1 MKTDYVVVGSGLT
14 GATIARLLADAGRD
28 VVVLERRPHLG
39 GNVHSFNHESGI
51 PIHTYG
57 PHCFRTGSESVWQFV
72 QRFANFYR
80 YEHRVVSLVDG
91 KFEQWPVS
99 AEYMHRMFPICWALP
114 FTGEPSNFEEAC
126 LAKMP
131 MLIYEKFVKGYTE
144 KQWGVPARTLSSA
157 LASRFEIRD
166 DDDPRL
172 SKLPYQ
178 GLPLCGWA
186 TFMENMLD
194 GIPVMLNFNYLD
206 SPSCFRPRRKLI
218 FTGPIDE
225 FFDFRL
231 GKLKYRG
238 QKRERTVRDGVKDS
252 LLGSQFNFPGS
263 EQKCI
268 RVIDW
273 QEMMPDEFGE
283 AVYKTVLTKETPYTP
298 TDPDAYE
305 YPFPDAENA
314 ALYAKYR
321 AEADA
326 LDRVLICG
334 RLGEYAYLDMDKAI
348 ERATVLAE
356 GLLKED
362 SK

>member
-1 MKTDYVVVGSGLT
+1 MKVDYVVVGSGLT
-14 GATIARLLADAGRD
+14 GATIARLLADNGRD
-28 VVVLERRPHLG
+28 VIVLERRPHLG

-57 PHCFRTGSESVWQFV
+57 PHCFRTGNESTWKFV
-72 QRFANFYR
+72 QRFAEFYK

-91 KFEQWPVS
+91 KFEQWPPREKDVQL
-99 AEYMHRMFPICWALP
+99 LP
-114 FTGEPSNFEEAC
+114 AFTGTPTNFEQAC

-131 MLIYEKFVKGYTE
+131 KVVYEKFVKGYTE
-144 KQWGVPARTLSSA
+144 KQWGVPANTLLPS
-157 LASRFEIRD
+157 LASRFDIRE

-172 SKLPYQ
+172 STLPYQ

-194 GIPVMLNFNYLD
+194 GIPAVLNFDYLEAPD
-206 SPSCFRPRRKLI
+206 VIRPRRKLI

-225 FFDFRL
+225 FFDYRL

-238 QKRERTVRDGVKDS
+238 QKRERKKVCFE
-252 LLGSQFNFPGS
+252 GSFIPWCPQINNPDHRNTY
-263 EQKCI
+263 I
-268 RVIDW
+268 RVIEW
-273 QEMMPDEFGE
+273 KQMMPIKYYSKIVGGVVTTEI
-283 AVYKTVLTKETPYTP
+283 PYTP

-321 AEADA
+321 KEANE
-326 LDRVLICG
+326 LENILICG
-334 RLGEYAYLDMDKAI
+334 RLGEYAYLDMDQAI
-348 ERATVLAE
+348 ERSTVLAQQ
-356 GLLKED
+356 LLQED
-362 SK
+362 